1 MMATSPHAGQ
11 QPLVELSRVFPLADL
26 SGTTAGADPSRV
38 YEDLRQRWGNV
49 APVQIEPGVPAW
61 LVLGYQ
67 QFGAVARDEKLFSR
81 DTTHW
86 RLHREGLLPPGAA
99 IWAYT
104 PPVEQKPWSSFH
116 HDGETRARLREPLDD
131 ALDALPNKAVRERTE
146 EVCELLLDRLGDEGT
161 TDLVREY
168 AAMVGFG
175 AMASLF
181 GFDSDTAEQLR
192 QDSAVIM
199 QKYGSQTAD
208 ARKHMGAILVGHVLS
223 RKETAAVDLT
233 SMFVRHPNFH
243 TYSADTGQLELN
255 VREVASS
262 MTVPLIASAEFLT
275 AWIALTLRLVLT
287 DERFSARWKGGRI
300 DLDQALDEVLWRD
313 TPVPNSCLPRFATKD
328 TVLGSA
334 RIREGDAVVLA
345 MAAANR
351 DPQFFAGELE
361 VGNKSHLAWGTGP
374 HACPARHQARLITG
388 TAVQHIRQRLTL
400 TLDVPVDEIE
410 WAATPW
416 VRHPQTLPVRYRR
429 EATRGTEL

>member
-1 MMATSPHAGQ
+1 MMATFPHAH
-11 QPLVELSRVFPLADL
+11 QPLIELSRVVPLADL
-26 SGTTAGADPSRV
+26 SATTAGADPARV
-38 YEDLRQRWGNV
+38 YENLRRQWGNV

-61 LVLGYQ
+61 LALGYRE
-67 QFGAVARDEKLFSR
+67 FAAVARDEKLFSR
-81 DTTHW
+81 DTSRW
-86 RLHREGLLPPGAA
+86 RLHREGLLPPAAA

-104 PPVEQKPWSSFH
+104 PPADQKPWSSFH

-131 ALDALPNKAVRERTE
+131 ALDALPDRAVRERTAQ
-146 EVCELLLDRLGDEGT
+146 VCGLLLDRLDGDEGSV
-161 TDLVREY
+161 DLVREY
-168 AAMVGFG
+168 ATQVGFLS
-175 AMASLF
+175 MASLF
-181 GFDSDTAEQLR
+181 GFDPDTAEQLR

-199 QKYGSQTAD
+199 QEYGPQTAE

-233 SMFVRHPNFH
+233 SMFARHPNFH
-243 TYSADTGQLELN
+243 VYSEDIGRPELN

-287 DERFSARWKGGRI
+287 DARFSARWEGGRI

-328 TVLGSA
+328 LVLGGA
-334 RIREGDAVVLA
+334 QIREGDAVVLA

-351 DPQFFAGELE
+351 DPQFFGGDLE
-361 VGNKSHLAWGTGP
+361 VGNRSHLAWGTGP
-374 HACPARHQARLITG
+374 HACPARKQARLITR
-388 TAVQHIRQRLTL
+388 TAVQHLRQELTL
-400 TLDVPVDEIE
+400 TLDVPVDQIK
-410 WAATPW
+410 WATTPW

-429 EATRGTEL
+429 EATRGAEL